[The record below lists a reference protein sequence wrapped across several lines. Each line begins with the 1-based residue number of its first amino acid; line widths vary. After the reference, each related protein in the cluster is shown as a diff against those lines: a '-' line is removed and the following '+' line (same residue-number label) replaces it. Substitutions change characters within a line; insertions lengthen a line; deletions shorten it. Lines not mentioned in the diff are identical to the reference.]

1 MTKFL
6 DAFGVRLYTGFMKNV
21 WLFVGLLV
29 LLVGCGGQETA
40 VPPTPEEVV
49 QYAAD
54 RLQQL
59 TGFAFTIDQSGAP
72 AYVDPTGVVAFKEA
86 AGYFVAPDKSQAVV
100 KVAAPGLVTE
110 VQVVNIGAAQWQTN
124 IVTGQWE
131 SLPPGS
137 GFNPGALF
145 DANTGL
151 AAILRQDLSDVAFGS
166 TEEQGSATELEKGL
180 LLVTAT
186 AAADKLYA
194 ITGGLIGPEPVDVA
208 LWVEPN
214 SWEIRRIIVIEP
226 AAEKNPPS
234 VWKVDFTEY
243 DTVVEIV
250 PPG

>member
-1 MTKFL
+1 
-6 DAFGVRLYTGFMKNV
+6 MKHV
-21 WLFVGLLV
+21 WLFVGLLM

-49 QYAAD
+49 QHAAD

-59 TGFAFTIDQSGAP
+59 AGFAFTIDQSGAP
-72 AYVDPTGVVAFKEA
+72 AYVDPTGIVAFKEA
-86 AGYFVAPDKSQAVV
+86 TGYFVAPDKSQAVV

-110 VQVVNIGAAQWQTN
+110 VQVINIGAAQWQTN

-131 SLPPGS
+131 RVPPDTS
-137 GFNPGALF
+137 FNPGAMF

-151 AAILRQDLSDVAFGS
+151 SAILRQDLSDVAFGS
-166 TEEQGSATELEKGL
+166 TEEQENEAGLDKGL

-186 AAADKLYA
+186 AVADKLYTM
-194 ITGGLIGPEPVDVA
+194 TGGLIGPEPVDIA
-208 LWVEPN
+208 LWVEPD

-226 AAEKNPPS
+226 ATEKNPPS
-234 VWKVDFTEY
+234 VWKVDFAEY
-243 DTVVEIV
+243 DTVVDIV